1 MIQIIKKIVKED
13 NFLSLGGNLTIAVFG
28 FAGFAL
34 LARSLD
40 TDSFAQWVLFI
51 SGGSFIEMLRFGL
64 TNNGLVRFLSGASE
78 EESKSLVGSNAI
90 ISLLV
95 TAVIALILLGVKFI
109 FSDTINNS
117 AYVLF
122 FTWYPLMAL
131 VNLPWN
137 NALVVLQAKMSYG
150 KMLFIKALNSGLFF
164 SFLVV
169 NIMALNLSVS
179 ELVLVLLTVNA
190 ITSLVCVLSGWD
202 GVMLISKAKKR
213 TNKQLLNFG
222 KFSVFTLIGSN
233 LLKNA
238 DILIISISPLGNA
251 AVALYSIP
259 LKLLEII
266 QIPLRSFTATA
277 FPKMSKASLKN
288 DKKELQFLFST
299 YSGAL
304 SYLFIGISLTFF
316 VFAELFVVLISGEQ
330 YLNAEVIGYDIVSIV
345 KILAV
350 YGLLLPLDRMT
361 GIGLDSVNKPNVN
374 AFKVAVML
382 ATNIIG
388 DIIAVYVFKSLEMVA
403 LFTLVFTAVG
413 IVLGVIFLNKEI
425 KISGKDLI
433 KYANMF
439 YRDIWQKLRSKNGQ
453 LLSKL

>member
-1 MIQIIKKIVKED
+1 MIQLIKKIMRED

-51 SGGSFIEMLRFGL
+51 SGGSFVEMLRFGI

-78 EESKSLVGSNAI
+78 NESKALIGSNTVISLIVTAI
-90 ISLLV
+90 IAFILV
-95 TAVIALILLGVKFI
+95 AVRFL
-109 FSDTINNS
+109 FSDTIDNS
-117 AYVLF
+117 GYVLF
-122 FTWYPLMAL
+122 FAWYPIMAF

-137 NALVVLQAKMSYG
+137 NALVVLQAKMNYS
-150 KMLFIKALNSGLFF
+150 KMLLIKALNSGVFF
-164 SFLVV
+164 IILVI
-169 NIMALNLSVS
+169 NTIALNLTIG
-179 ELVLVLLTVNA
+179 ELVMLLLIVNGL
-190 ITSLVCVLSGWD
+190 TSLMCVVSGWD
-202 GVMLISKAKKR
+202 GLKLISKAEKR
-213 TNKQLLNFG
+213 TNKKLLNFG
-222 KFSVFTLIGSN
+222 KYSVFTLIGSN

-266 QIPLRSFTATA
+266 LIPLRSFSATA
-277 FPKMSKASLKN
+277 FPKMSKASLMN
-288 DKKELQFLFST
+288 NSKELHLLFNT

-304 SYLFIGISLTFF
+304 SYLFVAISLAFF
-316 VFAELFVVLISGEQ
+316 VFAEPFVILISGEQ
-330 YLNAEVIGYDIVSIV
+330 YLDVNAIGYDIVNIV

-361 GIGLDSVNKPNVN
+361 GIGLDSINKPNVN
-374 AFKVAVML
+374 ALKVAVML
-382 ATNIIG
+382 TTNIVG
-388 DIIAVYVFKSLEMVA
+388 DLIAVFVFKSLEMVA
-403 LFTLVFTAVG
+403 LFTLVFTAIG
-413 IVLGVIFLNKEI
+413 IVLGIFFLNKEI

-433 KYANMF
+433 KHANMF
-439 YRDIWQKLRSKNGQ
+439 YLELWQKVRSKKGS
-453 LLSKL
+453 LFTK